1 MKEVNAAN
9 EEAQKKKEPIHV
21 ELQDSLPEAQAALD
35 RIIQQRTGEEET
47 KTDVPE
53 GRFRFEE
60 KKRLDW
66 TAKTCMYTFSKLSTL
81 YSIMIR

>member
-9 EEAQKKKEPIHV
+9 EEAQKKKEPVQV
-21 ELQDSLPEAQAALD
+21 ELQESLPEAQAALD
-35 RIIQQRTGEEET
+35 RIIQQRTGDAEM

-53 GRFRFEE
+53 GRIRFEE

-66 TAKTCMYTFSKLSTL
+66 VGKTCMYSPFRNQVHCTK
-81 YSIMIR
+81 